1 MFDAES
7 EKDLK
12 EWRETMQ
19 NVQLKLFAGDAE
31 VGKGELIKTTNVDI
45 LLCVCV
51 CVQESTLHRQ
61 RSTYSGN
68 RTSTAKE
75 HKELVRVSSAF
86 FHPAFKSIIFLAQFF
101 LWM

>member
-1 MFDAES
+1 M
-7 EKDLK
+7 
-12 EWRETMQ
+12 
-19 NVQLKLFAGDAE
+19 
-31 VGKGELIKTTNVDI
+31 KTTNVDI

-86 FHPAFKSIIFLAQFF
+86 FHPAFKNIIFLAQFF
-101 LWM
+101 YGCRFFYYSSECMSDLKALKNFMNYFDEHEIFYLSRGL